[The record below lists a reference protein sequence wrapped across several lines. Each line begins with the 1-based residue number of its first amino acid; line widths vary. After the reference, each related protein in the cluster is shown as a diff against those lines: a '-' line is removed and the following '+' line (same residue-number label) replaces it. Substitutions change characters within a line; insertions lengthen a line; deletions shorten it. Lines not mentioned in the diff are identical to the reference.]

1 MYNGNL
7 MKISKAGPSKQTA
20 SAKKKKSTAKAGE
33 FASQVRSVVSADDVE
48 GAQAAGGMAPVGA
61 LESILV
67 VQEVPDALGGP
78 SKGILV
84 RYGDQLLDHLDAIRL
99 EILSGAISKEKL
111 ANLAQMLRQKRQT
124 CDDPRLNA
132 IIDEIELRV
141 EVEVA
146 KLTRGH

>member
-1 MYNGNL
+1 
-7 MKISKAGPSKQTA
+7 
-20 SAKKKKSTAKAGE
+20 
-33 FASQVRSVVSADDVE
+33 
-48 GAQAAGGMAPVGA
+48 MAPVGA
-61 LESILV
+61 LESILA

-99 EILSGAISKEKL
+99 EIQSGAISKEKL

-132 IIDEIELRV
+132 TIDEIELRV